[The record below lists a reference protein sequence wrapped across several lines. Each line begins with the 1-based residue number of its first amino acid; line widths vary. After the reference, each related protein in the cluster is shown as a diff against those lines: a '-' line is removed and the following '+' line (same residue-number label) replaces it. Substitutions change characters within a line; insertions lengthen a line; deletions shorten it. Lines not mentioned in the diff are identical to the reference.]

1 MLTTLLIAGCSG
13 QKVTGESVKA
23 PADTIREIKV
33 DAYSFGYNPD
43 TITVSKGERIKIT
56 INNLDVLH
64 GMRIPDYDIK
74 GVENLDFVA
83 NKTGSFPWYC
93 EIPCGEGHTAMKG
106 KLVVT

>member
-1 MLTTLLIAGCSG
+1 MLTTLLIAGCSD
-13 QKVTGESVKA
+13 QKVTGESVKSQT
-23 PADTIREIKV
+23 DNIREIKV

-43 TITVSKGERIKIT
+43 IITVSKGERIKIT

-64 GMRIPDYDIK
+64 GMRIPDYDVK
-74 GVENLDFVA
+74 GTERLEFVA
-83 NKTGSFPWYC
+83 DKTGSFTWHC